1 MNADIASDNPVAR
14 SVPARLWTWVR
25 EQGPGALVAVLVNF
39 LLPFLIYRATHHAF
53 GDVYALIA
61 ASTPPMGRTIFQLA
75 RHRRVDALSL
85 IVLAG
90 IALSLIAFFG
100 GGGARFLQLR
110 EHLVAAVIGLAFLGS
125 AAIGKP
131 LIYQLARARLRR
143 SSGANL
149 GHFETASG
157 HPIFRRAMMVMTL
170 AWGFGLVLE
179 SAVACAL
186 IFALPI
192 STYLLVSP
200 IWGYGLGFALTAWTF
215 WYARRRVT
223 AAWMAVAGGKAEK
236 PQA

>member
-1 MNADIASDNPVAR
+1 MNADLASANLAAR
-14 SVPARLWTWVR
+14 SIPERLLAWAREHGPA
-25 EQGPGALVAVLVNF
+25 ALVGVLVNF
-39 LLPFLIYRATHHAF
+39 LLPFLIYRATHRAL

-61 ASTPPMGRTIFQLA
+61 ASIPPMGRTILQLA

-100 GGGARFLQLR
+100 GGGAKALQLR

-143 SSGANL
+143 GSGGNL
-149 GHFETASG
+149 GHFEAASG

-170 AWGFGLVLE
+170 AWGVGLVVE

-186 IFALPI
+186 VFALPI

-200 IWGYGLGFALTAWTF
+200 IWGYGLGLTLTVWTF
-215 WYARRRVT
+215 WYAGRRVI
-223 AAWMAVAGGKAEK
+223 AARDAIAAN
-236 PQA
+236 A